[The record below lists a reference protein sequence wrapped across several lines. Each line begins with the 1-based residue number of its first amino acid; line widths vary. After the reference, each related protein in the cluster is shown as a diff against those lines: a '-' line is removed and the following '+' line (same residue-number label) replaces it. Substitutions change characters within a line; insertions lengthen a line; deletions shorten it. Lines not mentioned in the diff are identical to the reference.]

1 MGGSRDAGRLPAPA
15 CRPDERDCIQADP
28 APHPPTRQA
37 VALMDMTEQQW
48 ATYHAAMDLR
58 DFAQGR
64 AHAARVA
71 IEKADSQQG
80 KDYLTAKA
88 EWWDQR
94 AKVAEEIIRQYER
107 NP

>member
-1 MGGSRDAGRLPAPA
+1 M
-15 CRPDERDCIQADP
+15 E
-28 APHPPTRQA
+28 
-37 VALMDMTEQQW
+37 MTEQQW

-80 KDYLTAKA
+80 K
-88 EWWDQR
+88 WWEQR